1 MSEANKFRET
11 HTLRGRFDQLT
22 PEEFVSLINGICSEL
37 EKSEAGFHGNL
48 NAANVSMDEDGTV
61 AVGEA
66 LPEGKV
72 RYTADQ
78 IEYIAPEVFWND
90 ERSEQADVYSIGM
103 MMYTWANAGCLPFL
117 YPDATASDRA
127 EALRR
132 RMSGES
138 FEKSPVSG
146 SLNKIIKKAAAFKA
160 SDRYASV
167 AELHKAFEAFAAEV
181 DEKSAAMTEK
191 LDVLKKKKLQE
202 ASMMANILAAA
213 EAATVTVD
221 PDAAKP
227 IKKKQTKKP
236 EPVKPQEKKK
246 MSLRPLVAVLLIA
259 AILMVA
265 AVAMQFGADNTTL
278 SNNPSATPVIPTAD
292 PNNTPDVTIQV
303 SSDPNVTDNPITSE
317 DPAITDNP
325 LVISTPTPSPE
336 PIVTIDTSR
345 YTVMKANASW
355 TQAAEACMNSGGT
368 LVTINDQNEFTGI
381 CALADKYGL
390 EMVWVGGFRK
400 SGDIV
405 WLSGQST
412 EYMPW
417 ANGEPSY
424 RDTNGAQENFVLLVK
439 TNGVWAYNDVIDD
452 PSSAYPDIYAGK
464 IGYIREK

>member
-11 HTLRGRFDQLT
+11 HTLRGRFDQLS
-22 PEEFVSLINGICSEL
+22 PEEFVALITGICAAL
-37 EKSEAGFHGNL
+37 EQREGAFHGNL
-48 NAANVSMDEDGTV
+48 NAANVSMDEDGNV
-61 AVGEA
+61 AVGDA
-66 LPEGKV
+66 LAEGKV

-90 ERSEQADVYSIGM
+90 ERSQQADVYSIGM
-103 MMYTWANAGCLPFL
+103 MMYTWANGGCLPFL
-117 YPDATASDRA
+117 YPDATANDRA

-146 SLNKIIKKAAAFKA
+146 TLNKIVKKAAAFKA
-160 SDRYASV
+160 SDRYATV
-167 AELHKAFEAFAAEV
+167 AELQSAFAAFAAEV
-181 DEKSAAMTEK
+181 EKDSETMA
-191 LDVLKKKKLQE
+191 KKLAAHRNKKQQE
-202 ASMMANILAAA
+202 ANMMANILAAA

-227 IKKKQTKKP
+227 VKKKAKKS
-236 EPVKPQEKKK
+236 EPVKSEPEKKSF
-246 MSLRPLVAVLLIA
+246 SLRPLVVVLLIA

-278 SNNPSATPVIPTAD
+278 SNNPTGTPVIPTAD
-292 PNNTPDVTIQV
+292 PNNTPDITPFVDTTPDA
-303 SSDPNVTDNPITSE
+303 SADPAVTDNPLLAMTPS
-317 DPAITDNP
+317 
-325 LVISTPTPSPE
+325 PTPST
-336 PIVTIDTSR
+336 IVTIDTSR
-345 YTVMKANASW
+345 YNVVKANASW
-355 TQAAEACMNSGGT
+355 SQAAEACMNTGGT

-405 WLSGQST
+405 WLSGQTS

-464 IGYIREK
+464 IGYIMEK

>member
-11 HTLRGRFDQLT
+11 HTLRGRFDQLS
-22 PEEFVSLINGICSEL
+22 PEEFVTLINGICLAL
-37 EKSEAGFHGNL
+37 EAREEPFHGNL
-48 NAANVSMDEDGTV
+48 NAANVSMDEEGNV

-66 LPEGKV
+66 LPEGKI

-90 ERSEQADVYSIGM
+90 ERTEQADVYSIGM
-103 MMYTWANAGCLPFL
+103 MLYTWANAGCLPFL

-138 FEKSPVSG
+138 FEKSPISG
-146 SLNKIIKKAAAFKA
+146 TLNKIIKKAAAFKA
-160 SDRYASV
+160 SDRYATV

-181 DEKSAAMTEK
+181 DEKSGALAEK
-191 LDVLKKKKLQE
+191 LAAHKKKKQQE
-202 ASMMANILAAA
+202 ANMMANILAAA

-227 IKKKQTKKP
+227 IKKKAKKA
-236 EPVKPQEKKK
+236 EPVKQQEKKK

-278 SNNPSATPVIPTAD
+278 SDNPSATPVIPTAD
-292 PNNTPDVTIQV
+292 PNNTPDVTIPV
-303 SSDPNVTDNPITSE
+303 SADPVVSDDPAVTDNPL
-317 DPAITDNP
+317 
-325 LVISTPTPSPE
+325 LVTTPTPSPS

-345 YTVMKANASW
+345 YSVIKANASW

-405 WLSGQST
+405 WLSGQSS

-452 PSSAYPDIYAGK
+452 PVSAYPDIYNGK
-464 IGYIREK
+464 IGYIMEK

>member
-11 HTLRGRFDQLT
+11 HTLRGRLDQLS
-22 PEEFVSLINGICSEL
+22 PEEFVTLINGVCLTL
-37 EKSEAGFHGNL
+37 EQQESTFHGNL
-48 NAANVSMDEDGTV
+48 NAVNISMDEEGNV
-61 AVGEA
+61 AVGDA
-66 LPEGKV
+66 LPEGKI

-78 IEYIAPEVFWND
+78 IEYIAPEVFWSD
-90 ERSEQADVYSIGM
+90 ERTEQADVYSIGM

-138 FEKSPVSG
+138 FEKTPVSG
-146 SLNKIIKKAAAFKA
+146 TLNKIIKKAAAFKA
-160 SDRYASV
+160 SDRYETV
-167 AELHKAFEAFAAEV
+167 ADLHKAFEAFAAEV
-181 DEKSAAMTEK
+181 DEKSAAMTERLAAHK
-191 LDVLKKKKLQE
+191 AKKLQE

-227 IKKKQTKKP
+227 IKKKAKKA
-236 EPVKPQEKKK
+236 EPVKPAEKKK

-278 SNNPSATPVIPTAD
+278 SNNPGVTPVAPTAD
-292 PNNTPDVTIQV
+292 PNTNPDVTVPV
-303 SSDPNVTDNPITSE
+303 STDSLVTEDPAVTDNPLLALTPS
-317 DPAITDNP
+317 
-325 LVISTPTPSPE
+325 PTPST
-336 PIVTIDTSR
+336 IVTIDTSR
-345 YTVMKANASW
+345 YTVIKANASW
-355 TQAAEACMNSGGT
+355 SQAAEACMNSGGT
-368 LVTINDQNEFTGI
+368 LVTINDQNEFTGV
-381 CALADKYGL
+381 CALAEKYGL

-405 WLSGQST
+405 WLSGQTT

-424 RDTNGAQENFVLLVK
+424 RDTSGAQENFVLLVK

-452 PSSAYPDIYAGK
+452 PSMYYPDIYAGK
-464 IGYIREK
+464 IGYIMEK

>member
-11 HTLRGRFDQLT
+11 HTLRGRFDQLS
-22 PEEFVSLINGICSEL
+22 PEAFVTLINGICLAL
-37 EKSEAGFHGNL
+37 EQREDSFHGNL

-61 AVGEA
+61 AVGDA
-66 LPEGKV
+66 LAEGKI

-146 SLNKIIKKAAAFKA
+146 TLNQIIKKAAAFKA
-160 SDRYASV
+160 ADRYATV
-167 AELHKAFEAFAAEV
+167 AELHQAFEAFAAEV
-181 DEKSAAMTEK
+181 DEKSDVLTEK
-191 LDVLKKKKLQE
+191 LAAHKQKKLQE

-227 IKKKQTKKP
+227 IKKKQTKKA
-236 EPVKPQEKKK
+236 EPAKTQEKKK

-278 SNNPSATPVIPTAD
+278 SDNPSATPVIPTAD
-292 PNNTPDVTIQV
+292 PNTDPDVTVPV
-303 SSDPNVTDNPITSE
+303 SSEPDVTE
-317 DPAITDNP
+317 DPVITDNP
-325 LVISTPTPSPE
+325 LLVTTPSPSME
-336 PIVTIDTSR
+336 PIVTIDTSK
-345 YTVMKANASW
+345 YSVIKANASW

-368 LVTINDQNEFTGI
+368 LVTINDQNEFTGV

-405 WLSGQST
+405 WLSGQSA

-424 RDTNGAQENFVLLVK
+424 RDTNGAQENFLLLVK

-464 IGYIREK
+464 IGYIMEK

>member
-11 HTLRGRFDQLT
+11 HTLRGRFDQLS
-22 PEEFVSLINGICSEL
+22 PEEFVNLINGICLAL
-37 EKSEAGFHGNL
+37 EAREESFHGNL
-48 NAANVSMDEDGTV
+48 NAANVSMDEEGNV

-66 LPEGKV
+66 LPEGKI

-103 MMYTWANAGCLPFL
+103 MLYTWANAGCLPFL

-138 FEKSPVSG
+138 FEKSPISG
-146 SLNKIIKKAAAFKA
+146 TLNKIIKKAAAFKA
-160 SDRYASV
+160 SDRYATV

-181 DEKSAAMTEK
+181 DEKSDVLTEK
-191 LDVLKKKKLQE
+191 LTAHKKKKQQE

-227 IKKKQTKKP
+227 VKKKAKKA
-236 EPVKPQEKKK
+236 EPVKQQEKKK
-246 MSLRPLVAVLLIA
+246 MSLRPLVFVLLIA

-278 SNNPSATPVIPTAD
+278 SDNPSATPVIPTAD
-292 PNNTPDVTIQV
+292 PNHTPDVTVPV
-303 SSDPNVTDNPITSE
+303 SADPVVSDDPTVTDNPL
-317 DPAITDNP
+317 
-325 LVISTPTPSPE
+325 LVTTPTPSPS

-345 YTVMKANASW
+345 YSVIKANASW

-405 WLSGQST
+405 WLSGQSS

-452 PSSAYPDIYAGK
+452 PVSAYPDIYNGK
-464 IGYIREK
+464 IGYIMEK

>member
-11 HTLRGRFDQLT
+11 HTMRGRFDQLS
-22 PEEFVSLINGICSEL
+22 PEEFVTLINGVCLAL
-37 EKSEAGFHGNL
+37 EQREGDFHGNL
-48 NAANVSMDEDGTV
+48 NAANISMDDEGTV
-61 AVGEA
+61 AVGDA
-66 LPEGKV
+66 LAEGKI

-138 FEKSPVSG
+138 FEKTPVSG
-146 SLNKIIKKAAAFKA
+146 TLNKIVKKAAAFKA
-160 SDRYASV
+160 ADRYATV
-167 AELHKAFEAFAAEV
+167 AELHKAFEAFAAEA
-181 DEKSAAMTEK
+181 EENSAVMAEK
-191 LDVLKKKKLQE
+191 LAAHKEKKQQE
-202 ASMMANILAAA
+202 ANMMANILAAA

-227 IKKKQTKKP
+227 VRKKQTKKA
-236 EPVKPQEKKK
+236 EPVKKEPEKKQ

-265 AVAMQFGADNTTL
+265 AVAMQFGAENTTL
-278 SNNPSATPVIPTAD
+278 SDNPSGTPVAPTAD
-292 PNNTPDVTIQV
+292 PNITPDVTPIV
-303 SSDPNVTDNPITSE
+303 SQDPAVSADPAVTDNPLLT
-317 DPAITDNP
+317 
-325 LVISTPTPSPE
+325 LTPSPS
-336 PIVTIDTSR
+336 PTTIVTIDTSR
-345 YTVMKANASW
+345 YNVIKANASW
-355 TQAAEACMNSGGT
+355 SQAAEACMNSGGT
-368 LVTINDQNEFTGI
+368 LVTINNQDEFTGI

-405 WLSGQST
+405 WLSGQTS

-424 RDTNGAQENFVLLVK
+424 RDTSGAQENFLLLVK

-452 PSSAYPDIYAGK
+452 PVSAYPDIYNGK
-464 IGYIREK
+464 IGYIMEK

>member
-11 HTLRGRFDQLT
+11 HTLRGRFDQLS
-22 PEEFVSLINGICSEL
+22 PEQFVALINGICTAL
-37 EKSEAGFHGNL
+37 EARESKFHGNL
-48 NAANVSMDEDGTV
+48 NAANVSMDEDGNV

-66 LPEGKV
+66 LAEEKI

-132 RMSGES
+132 RMSGEA
-138 FEKSPVSG
+138 FEKTPVSG
-146 SLNKIIKKAAAFKA
+146 TLNKIIKKAAAFKA
-160 SDRYASV
+160 SDRYATV
-167 AELHKAFEAFAAEV
+167 ADLHKAFEGFAEEV
-181 DEKSAAMTEK
+181 PEKSAVMAEK
-191 LDVLKKKKLQE
+191 LAVHRKKKLQE
-202 ASMMANILAAA
+202 STMMANILAAA

-221 PDAAKP
+221 PNAAKP
-227 IKKKQTKKP
+227 VKKKPAKKA
-236 EPVKPQEKKK
+236 EPVQPEKKK
-246 MSLRPLVAVLLIA
+246 MSLRPLIAVLLIA

-278 SNNPSATPVIPTAD
+278 SGNPSGTPVAPTAD
-292 PNNTPDVTIQV
+292 PNTNPDVTIPPV
-303 SSDPNVTDNPITSE
+303 TDNSADNTDPVVTDNPL
-317 DPAITDNP
+317 
-325 LVISTPTPSPE
+325 LVTTPTPSPS

-345 YTVMKANASW
+345 YNVLKANASW
-355 TQAAEACMNSGGT
+355 SQAAEACMNNGGT
-368 LVTINDQNEFTGI
+368 LVTINDQNEFMGI

-405 WLSGQST
+405 WLSGQTT

-417 ANGEPSY
+417 ASGEPSY
-424 RDTNGAQENFVLLVK
+424 RSSSGAQENFLLLVK
-439 TNGVWAYNDVIDD
+439 TNGVWAYHDVIDD
-452 PSSAYPDIYAGK
+452 PASYYPDVYAGK
-464 IGYIREK
+464 IGYIMEK

>member
-11 HTLRGRFDQLT
+11 HTLRGRFDQLS
-22 PEEFVSLINGICSEL
+22 PEEFVTLINGICLAL
-37 EKSEAGFHGNL
+37 EQRENSFHGNL

-61 AVGEA
+61 AVGDA
-66 LPEGKV
+66 LADGKI

-146 SLNKIIKKAAAFKA
+146 TLNKIIKKAAAFKS
-160 SDRYASV
+160 SDRYATV

-181 DEKSAAMTEK
+181 DEKSAVLVEK
-191 LDVLKKKKLQE
+191 LAAHKKKKLQE
-202 ASMMANILAAA
+202 ANMMANILAAA

-227 IKKKQTKKP
+227 IKKKQPKKT
-236 EPVKPQEKKK
+236 EPVMPQEKKK

-278 SNNPSATPVIPTAD
+278 SDNPSATPVIPTAD
-292 PNNTPDVTIQV
+292 PNNTPDVTVPV
-303 SSDPNVTDNPITSE
+303 SADPVVSDDPAVTDNPL
-317 DPAITDNP
+317 
-325 LVISTPTPSPE
+325 LVTTPTPSPS

-345 YTVMKANASW
+345 YSVIKANASW

-368 LVTINDQNEFTGI
+368 LVTINDQNEFTGV

-405 WLSGQST
+405 WLSGQSS

-424 RDTNGAQENFVLLVK
+424 RDTNGAQENFLLLVK

-464 IGYIREK
+464 IGYIMEK

>member
-11 HTLRGRFDQLT
+11 HALQGRLDQIS
-22 PEEFVSLINGICSEL
+22 PEEFVKLINGVCTAL
-37 EKSEAGFHGNL
+37 EQRESSFHGNI
-48 NAANVSMDEDGTV
+48 NAANISMDEEGNV
-61 AVGEA
+61 ALGEA
-66 LPEGKV
+66 LAGEKI

-90 ERSEQADVYSIGM
+90 ERSQQADVYSIGLL
-103 MMYTWANAGCLPFL
+103 MYTWANAGCLPFL
-117 YPDATASDRA
+117 YPEATATDRA

-138 FEKSPVSG
+138 FEKSPISR

-160 SDRYASV
+160 SDRYATV
-167 AELHKAFEAFAAEV
+167 AELKEAFEKFAADVE
-181 DEKSAAMTEK
+181 ENSADMTEK
-191 LDVLKKKKLQE
+191 LTALKEQKKLD
-202 ASMMANILAAA
+202 AKMMANILAAA
-213 EAATVTVD
+213 EAAAVTKD
-221 PDAAKP
+221 PNAPKVVR
-227 IKKKQTKKP
+227 KKQTKAETPAQKE
-236 EPVKPQEKKK
+236 EPKKK

-265 AVAMQFGADNTTL
+265 AVAMQFGAENTTL
-278 SNNPSATPVIPTAD
+278 SNNPSATPVIPTGDPNATPDITPFVDTSPDTSAD
-292 PNNTPDVTIQV
+292 PA
-303 SSDPNVTDNPITSE
+303 VTDNPL
-317 DPAITDNP
+317 
-325 LVISTPTPSPE
+325 LVTTPTPSPE

-345 YTVMKANASW
+345 YTVMKMNVSW
-355 TQAAEACMNSGGT
+355 SMAAEACMNSGGT

-405 WLSGQST
+405 WLSGQTS

-417 ANGEPSY
+417 ANSEPSY
-424 RDTNGAQENFVLLVK
+424 RDTNGAQENFLLLVK

-452 PSSAYPDIYAGK
+452 PSSAYPDVYAGK
-464 IGYIREK
+464 IGYIMEK